1 MKRAKMMTCAA
12 ALLGMIVTAGY
23 SPDDFSLADLK
34 DYHKEF
40 RSESVGACSAS
51 STKTYED
58 YRAIT
63 DTASIQWRL
72 IHNDMTVDE
81 TTGFLV
87 DKDGFIGVA
96 MGYSFG
102 ALGTR
107 YYVELDTGIII
118 PVIKID
124 AKAAEHAPDGCSA
137 GHDASVIEFVI
148 DSNIAKEYFGAANGL
163 ASWGNFNNYEYL
175 RGNIQDIEL
184 VLDEKFEEGI
194 VYEDHLTEEDSEL
207 AYGDQ
212 VEVIEGGY

>member
-1 MKRAKMMTCAA
+1 MVYSYVLCWRATCEISVYSCKHSGRFLK
-12 ALLGMIVTAGY
+12 LLFRVRYQVIYGIV
-23 SPDDFSLADLK
+23 
-34 DYHKEF
+34 
-40 RSESVGACSAS
+40 
-51 STKTYED
+51 
-58 YRAIT
+58 
-63 DTASIQWRL
+63 
-72 IHNDMTVDE
+72 
-81 TTGFLV
+81 
-87 DKDGFIGVA
+87 
-96 MGYSFG
+96 
-102 ALGTR
+102 
-107 YYVELDTGIII
+107 I